1 MFAVDSFID
10 TVQGAKKY
18 FVNTFVTDKEIQKP
32 LNAFVDTQTEFVK
45 QIVKTNQALAEQA
58 LNTLEKFAKTA
69 KAA

>member
-58 LNTLEKFAKTA
+58 LATFEKFAKTA
-69 KAA
+69 KA

>member
-1 MFAVDSFID
+1 MFAVDTFID

-45 QIVKTNQALAEQA
+45 QIVKTNKALSDQALA
-58 LNTLEKFAKTA
+58 TFEKFAKSA
-69 KAA
+69 KA